1 MTEAGFSQSFRP
13 TTPAR
18 WWTRFG
24 VAAVLA
30 ALLALVLLRSSGQ
43 APRVAW
49 ALAVGTLAALV
60 PLLLFLARQALD
72 RRVVLTLSEQG
83 LASHQLDRLVH
94 WHELEDVRLEQRL
107 GHGLLGLQL
116 QAGAVPAQRR
126 RRFGSRRDPLAAQI
140 RLRLL
145 HPADQEAAFRLIGER
160 LRALPG
166 RHDLGDVPGVRAH
179 RHHHDFEDRLTRLTP
194 VPWALYLVVMLN
206 IGVWMATV
214 LDGIHPTS
222 PTPQSLFRWG
232 ANSAWAVVNDGQ
244 AWRLLTAPFLHG
256 GAVHLAFNMLG
267 LWAAGRLL
275 CRWYGNRQ
283 FLLVYLGS
291 ALVGSGLSLHF
302 ASQSNVSV
310 GASGAV
316 FGVLGAVL
324 VSARVHRERIPS
336 LTSRKV
342 LSSQGLFAAYALLQG
357 FIGKGIDNAA
367 HVGGLLAGAALAA
380 LLVGPLHREASARQ
394 QAIGRGQAIALIGI
408 AVLALVLST
417 PAPRIDHR
425 RLFAVQATYQR
436 LLPQMQAAEAAL
448 QHDMEATRQGQMSQ
462 AELLAALKTVHI
474 PAYRHIGQAF
484 ASLTLPP
491 TDPASASLN
500 DLKTRLRLLAEV
512 LRLQAAIAEA
522 APFERL
528 ELKRELAERSAE
540 LQAVS
545 TRLKEQLTKEHSLQ
559 ERAP

>member
-13 TTPAR
+13 GSPAR

-24 VAAVLA
+24 VAAILA

-49 ALAVGTLAALV
+49 ALALGALAALL
-60 PLLLFLARQALD
+60 PLLPFLARQALD
-72 RRVVLTLSEQG
+72 RRAVLTLSEEG
-83 LASHQLDRLVH
+83 LASHQLDRLVR

-116 QAGAVPAQRR
+116 QARAEPAQRR
-126 RRFGSRRDPLAAQI
+126 RLGARRDPLVARI

-145 HPADQEAAFRLIGER
+145 PPADQEAAFRLIGER

-166 RHDLGDVPGVRAH
+166 RHELGDVPGVRAH
-179 RHHHDFEDRLTRLTP
+179 RHHHDFENRLTRLTP
-194 VPWALYLVVMLN
+194 VPWALYGVVMLN
-206 IGVWMATV
+206 IGVWVATV
-214 LDGIHPTS
+214 LDGIHPSS

-302 ASQSNVSV
+302 ASQANVSV

-324 VSARVHRERIPS
+324 VGARVHRERIPS
-336 LTSRKV
+336 LTSRHV
-342 LSSQGLFAAYALLQG
+342 LTSQGLFAAYALLQG

-380 LLVGPLHREASARQ
+380 LLVGPLQQEASARQ
-394 QAIGRGQAIALIGI
+394 QASGRGKAIALIGV

-448 QHDMEATRQGQMSQ
+448 QHDMEAARQGEMSQ
-462 AELLAALKTVHI
+462 AELLAALKTVHL
-474 PAYRHIGQAF
+474 PAYRRIGQAF
-484 ASLTLPP
+484 SSLTLPP
-491 TDPASASLN
+491 TDPASAGLD

-522 APFERL
+522 APFERM
-528 ELKRELAERSAE
+528 ELKRRLAERSAE
-540 LQAVS
+540 LHAVS

-559 ERAP
+559 EPAP